1 MFKELQL
8 MADNVISG
16 IRRGIAG
23 IIKRQ
28 RRLKRLRLARYGGSL
43 KATEWRRRRPEA
55 IGSEF
60 PP

>member
-1 MFKELQL
+1 

-28 RRLKRLRLARYGGSL
+28 RRLKRLRVARYGGSL